1 MEHTKAD
8 ARSER
13 QTIVVG
19 IDNSSATDSVLIWS
33 IDKARTRRLPLRL
46 VSAYRWPILNPWGVR
61 LTGIEDP
68 ERAALRQA
76 ADHLMENTVEKAR
89 KLAPD
94 VVIDAAVVDGDPVT
108 VLLAEADSAALLV
121 LGSRRLAAIG
131 SFLLG
136 SVATAVAAR
145 ASCPV
150 VVLRGP
156 DGNPDEAPG
165 VVVGVDGSESS
176 QAVLGFA
183 FDFASRH
190 KLALHPILCWPEDL
204 LAATKW
210 RPPQPAPEQ
219 AERWLAETTAGWTE
233 QYPEVAVHASVY
245 RDHPVSGLVTASETQ
260 SLLVVGAHGHES
272 LLDSL
277 LGSVS
282 QGVLHHAHCPVAV
295 VPQPRK

>member
-1 MEHTKAD
+1 MDTTKASALSD
-8 ARSER
+8 HQS
-13 QTIVVG
+13 IVVG
-19 IDNSSATDSVLIWS
+19 IDSSSGTDRVLTWS
-33 IDKARTRRLPLRL
+33 IHEARTRRLPLRL
-46 VSAYRWPILNPWGVR
+46 ISAYRWPILSPWSVR

-68 ERAALRQA
+68 ERAALRRA
-76 ADHLMENTVEKAR
+76 ADHLIENAVEKAR
-89 KLAPD
+89 RLAPD

-176 QAVLGFA
+176 QAVLHFA

-190 KLALHPILCWPEDL
+190 KLTLHPILCWPEDL

-233 QYPEVAVHASVY
+233 QYPDVAVHASVY
-245 RDHPVSGLVTASETQ
+245 RDHPISGLVTASQTQ
-260 SLLVVGAHGHES
+260 SLLVVGAHGHQS

-295 VPQPRK
+295 VPKPRN

>member
-1 MEHTKAD
+1 MSDHQ
-8 ARSER
+8 S
-13 QTIVVG
+13 IVVG
-19 IDNSSATDSVLIWS
+19 IDDSAATDALLTWS
-33 IDKARTRRLPLRL
+33 IHEARTRRLPLRL
-46 VSAYRWPILNPWGVR
+46 VCAYRWPMVSPWGAQ
-61 LTGIEDP
+61 LNGIEDP
-68 ERAALRQA
+68 ELAHLRRSA
-76 ADHLMENTVEKAR
+76 ELLIENTVQR
-89 KLAPD
+89 TSQLAPD
-94 VVIDAAVVDGDPVT
+94 IIIDAAFIHGDPVS
-108 VLLAEADSAALLV
+108 VLLAEAKSAALLV

-156 DGNPDEAPG
+156 DGDPDESPG
-165 VVVGVDGSESS
+165 VVVGIDGSESS

-190 KLALHPILCWPEDL
+190 KLTLHPILCWPEDL

-219 AERWLAETTAGWTE
+219 AERWLGETMAGWTE
-233 QYPEVAVHASVY
+233 HYPDVAVHASVY
-245 RDHPVSGLVTASETQ
+245 RDHPVSGLVTASQTQ
-260 SLLVVGAHGHES
+260 SLLVVGAHGHHS
-272 LLDSL
+272 LLGSL

-295 VPQPRK
+295 VPEPAKHA